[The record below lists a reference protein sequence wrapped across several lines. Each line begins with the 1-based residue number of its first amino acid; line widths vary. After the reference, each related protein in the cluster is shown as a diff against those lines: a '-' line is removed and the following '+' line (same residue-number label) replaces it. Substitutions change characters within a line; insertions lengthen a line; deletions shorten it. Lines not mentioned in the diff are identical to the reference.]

1 MKIVCIG
8 RNYADHAKELGN
20 AIPDEPVVFMK
31 PSSAMIHN
39 SKPFFIPAFTQDVH
53 YELELVYR
61 IINNGRHIE
70 EQFAHRYYDSV
81 GLGIDFTARDIQ
93 QKLKAKGLPW
103 EKAKAFDGSAA
114 MGEYV
119 SLDSLPDSKNINFQL
134 FKNGEE
140 VQTGASSHMLHNID
154 QIIAHVS
161 QYFVLTV
168 GDLIF
173 TGTPAGV
180 GKVEIG
186 DHLIGKL
193 EGKTLL
199 DLRVK

>member
-20 AIPDEPVVFMK
+20 AVPDEPVVFMK

-39 SKPFFIPAFTQDVH
+39 SKPFFIPAFTNDVH

-70 EQFAHRYYDSV
+70 QQFAHRYYDSV

-93 QKLKAKGLPW
+93 QKLKSKGLPW

-119 SLDSLPDSKNINFQL
+119 ALDAIPDPKNINFQL

-140 VQTGASSHMLHNID
+140 VQTGQSSHMLHDID
-154 QIIAHVS
+154 EIIAHVS

>member
-20 AIPDEPVVFMK
+20 AVPDEPVVFMK

-39 SKPFFIPAFTQDVH
+39 SKPFFIPAFTNDVH

-61 IINNGRHIE
+61 ITNNGRHIE

-119 SLDSLPDSKNINFQL
+119 ALDSLPDPKNINFQL

-140 VQTGASSHMLHNID
+140 VQTGQSSHMLHDID
-154 QIIAHVS
+154 AIIAHVS

-186 DHLIGKL
+186 DHLLGKL

>member
-20 AIPDEPVVFMK
+20 AVPDEPVVFMK

-39 SKPFFIPAFTQDVH
+39 SKPFFIPAFTNDVH

-93 QKLKAKGLPW
+93 QKLKSKGLPW

-119 SLDSLPDSKNINFQL
+119 ALDTLPDPKNINFQL

-140 VQTGASSHMLHNID
+140 VQTGQSSHMLHNID
-154 QIIAHVS
+154 AIIAHVS

>member
-20 AIPDEPVVFMK
+20 AVPDEPVVFMK

-39 SKPFFIPAFTQDVH
+39 SKPFFIPAFTNDVH

-119 SLDSLPDSKNINFQL
+119 TIDSLPDAKQINFQL
-134 FKNGEE
+134 LKNGEE
-140 VQTGASSHMLHNID
+140 VQTGNSSHMLHDID
-154 QIIAHVS
+154 AIIAHVS
-161 QYFVLTV
+161 KYFVLTV

>member
-20 AIPDEPVVFMK
+20 AVPDEPVVFMK

-39 SKPFFIPAFTQDVH
+39 SKPFFIPAFTNDVH

-93 QKLKAKGLPW
+93 QKLKSKGLPW

-119 SLDSLPDSKNINFQL
+119 ALETLPDPKNINFQL

-140 VQTGASSHMLHNID
+140 VQTGQSSHMLHNID
-154 QIIAHVS
+154 AIIAHVS

>member
-20 AIPDEPVVFMK
+20 AVPDEPVVFMK

-39 SKPFFIPAFTQDVH
+39 SKPFFIPAFTEDVH

-70 EQFAHRYYDSV
+70 QQFAHRYYDSV

-93 QKLKAKGLPW
+93 QKLKSKGLPW

-119 SLDSLPDSKNINFQL
+119 RLDSLPDRKNINFQL

-140 VQTGASSHMLHNID
+140 VQAGQSSHMLHDID
-154 QIIAHVS
+154 AIIAHVS

>member
-20 AIPDEPVVFMK
+20 AVPDEPVVFMK

-39 SKPFFIPAFTQDVH
+39 SKPFFIPAFTKDVH

-93 QKLKAKGLPW
+93 QKLKSKGLPW

-119 SLDSLPDSKNINFQL
+119 ALETLPDPKNINFQL

-140 VQTGASSHMLHNID
+140 VQTGQSSHMLHNID
-154 QIIAHVS
+154 AIIAHVS